1 MPETTRRRQFLG
13 TGGLLL
19 LRPET
24 VFGSAANS
32 ALELGIIGCGGRG
45 NWIGGHFVEYTGT
58 RVVAVADPF
67 ADRLEASAK
76 KFQVDASRCYRGLQG
91 YRELL
96 ASHVDAVAI
105 ESPPYFHPEQAAAAL
120 EAGKHIYL
128 AKPVAVDV
136 PGCRSIL
143 DTGKKAAGKVTFLVD
158 FQTRSRP
165 VFQESARRV
174 HEGQI
179 GTPVMGH
186 VYYHTGRLKPQ
197 NCNGLSA
204 AESRLRNWVFDQKL
218 SGDIIVEQHIHVL
231 AVANWYLQGHPV
243 KAVGTGGRKAR
254 VDIGD
259 AWDHFIVGY
268 WYPNQVHVDFSSNQF
283 VKGFHDMCI
292 RIYGTGGTMD
302 AHYGGSL
309 RMTGDTK
316 WDGVEKDDT
325 FTGGAVTNVKNFV
338 ESVKTGKYLNNVT
351 VSAESNLTAILGRM
365 GAYRETAVSWEEM
378 MRSGEKYEADLR
390 L

>member
-1 MPETTRRRQFLG
+1 
-13 TGGLLL
+13 
-19 LRPET
+19 
-24 VFGSAANS
+24 
-32 ALELGIIGCGGRG
+32 
-45 NWIGGHFVEYTGT
+45 
-58 RVVAVADPF
+58 VVAVADPF

-231 AVANWYLQGHPV
+231 DVANWYLQGHPV

-259 AWDHFIVGY
+259 AWDHFIVSY